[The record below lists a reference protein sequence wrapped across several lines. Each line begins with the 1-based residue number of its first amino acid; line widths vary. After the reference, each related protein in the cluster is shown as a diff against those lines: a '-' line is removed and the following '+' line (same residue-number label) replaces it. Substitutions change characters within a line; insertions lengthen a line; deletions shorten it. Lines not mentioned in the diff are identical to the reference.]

1 MNASYR
7 FLIGSATA
15 TILTVEAFLGAPLTW
30 AQSLNET
37 SDVLEQETASPDFL
51 SQSIEKSGPDLLL
64 DLPLTGGE
72 SEGGDLQAVSPSA
85 QLPNLYDNPANLFT
99 DYLLG
104 PGDQVQVLVFGYEEF
119 EGPRVVLPDGTINIP
134 LIGSIPAAGKTLNAL
149 GGEIE
154 NRLRLY
160 LTNPVVDT
168 NLQVLRPVVVNVVGE
183 VYRPGPIQLS
193 SLTTVT
199 TAIRDTGTL
208 TNFTNTPT
216 LSTALTS
223 AGGIRRTADV
233 RNVTI
238 LRRLSD
244 GTTAEYQVNLWDAL
258 QGEDELGV
266 LVMYDGDT
274 VVVPTAPV
282 GSDYLDQSLIARSSI
297 APTTVRVRVIGE
309 VTNPGELQIQPNSS
323 ISSAIAAAGGHD
335 TETAQLRNVKLVR
348 LAETGQIEEQVVD
361 VSNLVDNV
369 QIQDG
374 DVIFVPKRRGINT
387 LDNIARFA
395 SPILAPLGIINIIDD
410 LFFDDRN

>member
-1 MNASYR
+1 MVSFYRSILWPISTAALVFGALANAP
-7 FLIGSATA
+7 SA
-15 TILTVEAFLGAPLTW
+15 W
-30 AQSLNET
+30 AQAQT
-37 SDVLEQETASPDFL
+37 GYTDVLSTEAASPAAGQQQGDKQGPAVLTNSPL
-51 SQSIEKSGPDLLL
+51 SGSP
-64 DLPLTGGE
+64 GG
-72 SEGGDLQAVSPSA
+72 SNFSPIA
-85 QLPNLYDNPANLFT
+85 AGEQLPSLYDSPDNLFT

-104 PGDQVQVLVFGYEEF
+104 PGDQIQVLVFGYEEF
-119 EGPRVVLPDGTINIP
+119 EGPRVVLPDGTVNMP
-134 LIGSIPAAGKTLNAL
+134 LIGPITAAGKTLDDI
-149 GGEIE
+149 GREIE
-154 NRLRLY
+154 NRLGFY

-199 TAIRDTGTL
+199 TAIRDNATL

-223 AGGIRRTADV
+223 AGGIRRTADIRDV
-233 RNVTI
+233 KI

-244 GTTAEYQVNLWDAL
+244 GSTAEFQVNLWDAL
-258 QGEDELGV
+258 QGADELGV

-274 VVVPTAPV
+274 VVVPSAPE
-282 GSDYLDQSLIARSSI
+282 GSDFIDQSLIARSSI

-309 VTNPGELQIQPNSS
+309 VTSPGELEIQPNSS

-335 TETAQLRNVKLVR
+335 TETAQLSNVKLVR
-348 LAETGQIEEQVVD
+348 LSDTGQIEEQVID
-361 VSNLVDNV
+361 VSSLVDET

-374 DVIFVPKRRGINT
+374 DVIFVPKRGGINA

-395 SPILAPLGIINIIDD
+395 TPILAPLDILNLIDD
-410 LFFDDRN
+410 LFFNNRNN